1 MNILFVSLVLIIQLL
16 IFFSF
21 GLLIFK
27 FLHIKIVS
35 ITLILL
41 CGFSGFFCVFGIITL
56 PLILTSQ
63 KLSILAY
70 TLGIFSILIIIATIV
85 FCYNQFAILLTHISS
100 IFSQHSYMLL
110 PLLIVTLVLQLAVFT
125 HIDTSADSSYYIGK
139 VATDVYTN
147 TMGHYDPY
155 TGFSLSSLDGRRV
168 IACFP
173 EYNAAISYLF
183 HIHPLKQAKLIMPQ
197 LFALFTLLVY
207 YQIGLCFFSGNKKKA
222 DCLVCI
228 TFLLDLYSYTVYTNS
243 TFLLTR
249 TYEGKSIL
257 ANIIIPGVFLCFL
270 MLWGNSNIK
279 IAKIFLFSLSLSSC
293 FFSSSAMLIIPI
305 SLTIGLAIWLYN
317 NRSFKN
323 ILFCVACISPNLIV
337 CILYFLFTKGI
348 IIYSI

>member
-1 MNILFVSLVLIIQLL
+1 MNILFVSLVLIVQLL

-100 IFSQHSYMLL
+100 IFNQHSYMLL

-139 VATDVYTN
+139 VAT
-147 TMGHYDPY
+147 
-155 TGFSLSSLDGRRV
+155 
-168 IACFP
+168 
-173 EYNAAISYLF
+173 
-183 HIHPLKQAKLIMPQ
+183 
-197 LFALFTLLVY
+197 
-207 YQIGLCFFSGNKKKA
+207 
-222 DCLVCI
+222 
-228 TFLLDLYSYTVYTNS
+228 
-243 TFLLTR
+243 
-249 TYEGKSIL
+249 
-257 ANIIIPGVFLCFL
+257 
-270 MLWGNSNIK
+270 
-279 IAKIFLFSLSLSSC
+279 LSL
-293 FFSSSAMLIIPI
+293 IHI
-305 SLTIGLAIWLYN
+305 
-317 NRSFKN
+317 
-323 ILFCVACISPNLIV
+323 
-337 CILYFLFTKGI
+337 
-348 IIYSI
+348 